1 MLNPCNI
8 LLTGVS
14 GVGKTTI
21 LNLFPGEIILELDD
35 NLNEIFQKPVDIP
48 IQKGVEQCILKEI
61 DLRELTNNFASYQ
74 KLLQSID
81 IICVII
87 DSNDRNIEDTQQL
100 LSGLKNKLPN
110 IDFYIIANFQHRKSL
125 SNNVEKIENTFQEKT
140 FGLSTIYKD
149 SKDRITDIIKEIV
162 KTSILDKK
170 EKKHLIPSLEK
181 VTYEEIW
188 SDIEEARLLEKQ
200 ENYYTA
206 SKKFSMAASKFK
218 LLNSEQ
224 VKEEFV
230 TLHYLCKAWESMD
243 IAEEYKEPQKY
254 SEAVEFYNQA
264 IMHLTDK
271 KLKLLVLGNSLYCK
285 ALKIGLESDKSDN
298 VNNKVE
304 CYTKIEMLIKKAVK
318 LYKKSG
324 YEEDAQGTLKILDEL
339 NAAQGKKVDIGGYYK
354 PNDESVKKAMRPS
367 LTFNKAIESLSLI
380 TV

>member
-8 LLTGVS
+8 LLTGLS

-48 IQKGVEQCILKEI
+48 IRKGVEQCILKEI
-61 DLRELTNNFASYQ
+61 DLRELTNNFVSYQ

-81 IICVII
+81 IICII
-87 DSNDRNIEDTQQL
+87 TDSADRNIEDTQQL
-100 LSGLKNKLPN
+100 LSGLKNKLQN
-110 IDFYIIANFQHRKSL
+110 IDFYIIANILDRKSI
-125 SNNVEKIENTFQEKT
+125 SNNVEKIENILQEKT
-140 FGLSTIYKD
+140 FGLSAINKD
-149 SKDRITDIIKEIV
+149 SKDRITDIIKDIV
-162 KTSILDKK
+162 KTSIIEKK
-170 EKKHLIPSLEK
+170 EKNLLIPSLEK

-218 LLNSEQ
+218 TLNSEQ
-224 VKEEFV
+224 AKEEFV
-230 TLHYLCKAWESMD
+230 ALHYLCKAWESMD

-264 IMHLTDK
+264 IMHLPDK

-285 ALKIGLESDKSDN
+285 ALKIGLALDKSDN

-304 CYTKIEMLIKKAVK
+304 CYPKIEMLIKKAVK

-324 YEEDAQGTLKILDEL
+324 YEKDAEGTLKILDEL
-339 NAAQGKKVDIGGYYK
+339 N
-354 PNDESVKKAMRPS
+354 NH
-367 LTFNKAIESLSLI
+367 
-380 TV
+380 